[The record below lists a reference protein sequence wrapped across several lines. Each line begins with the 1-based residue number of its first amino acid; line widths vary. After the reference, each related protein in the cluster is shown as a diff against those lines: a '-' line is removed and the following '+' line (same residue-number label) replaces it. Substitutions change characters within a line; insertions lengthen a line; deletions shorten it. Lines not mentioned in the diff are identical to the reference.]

1 MALRTL
7 VLSLLLVLCGF
18 VQAQSKSYEIPT
30 IRVEVSI
37 NEDGTVQIT
46 EHLTYSYD
54 GSFSWAEYEL
64 PKSGY
69 SAIKDIRISEGGQS
83 YINSNSEE
91 PGTYS
96 VSESAETI
104 RLKWHYN
111 AEDERRTY
119 TISYTLQGALTVG
132 PEWSQLFWNFL
143 SSSRDKDTKQLN
155 VIINLPQKVSGD
167 SLHGWTR
174 GPKGQFA
181 LQAAS
186 GTFTIEATN
195 LDDDDVAKIRAL
207 FPSSVLN
214 RSEVQVTNQNFSLA
228 QARQEEEAYQ
238 EERAERLERQAY
250 LAELWQN
257 ISYLIV
263 LVSLGLFYF
272 LYTKY
277 GKRHSTSR
285 FSDQESIMIP
295 GRLPPAVIGWL
306 LLNQN
311 TTSNLLMATVLDLA
325 RQGYFTITEEPPE
338 EGFLADDKPTF
349 AIQRTDQQIAEDL
362 NNWEKQVISYIEEEL
377 QVGSEKLHKI
387 FKNSNSGMTTWF
399 SEWKQEF
406 QAYCQQ
412 KGWIDQ
418 QSYTGCYINL
428 AAQIPLMGASVAAII
443 FAGPIALGAL
453 LTTALTTIFS
463 FAIIRRTPEGEEIYH
478 KWDNYRRGLKNAKEH
493 TISMEKLDKHFIY
506 AIAFGLNQ
514 SELENIVP
522 DNTGAATV
530 IAWMIFSSNTSSVA
544 DVAGSFTAL
553 SATGNAAF
561 PGAAG
566 GAGASASAAGG
577 GASASAG

>member
-1 MALRTL
+1 MTFRTFT
-7 VLSLLLVLCGF
+7 LSVLLLSIGVF
-18 VQAQSKSYEIPT
+18 QAHSKSYEIPT

-37 NEDGTVQIT
+37 NPDGTVQIT

-64 PKSGY
+64 PKLGY
-69 SAIKDIRISEGGQS
+69 SAITDIQVSEGGQS
-83 YINSNSEE
+83 YINDNSEE
-91 PGTYS
+91 PGTFS
-96 VSESAETI
+96 VSESDEAI

-119 TISYTLQGALTVG
+119 TISYTLQDALTVG
-132 PEWSQLFWNFL
+132 PQWSQFFWNFL
-143 SSSRDKDTKQLN
+143 ASSRDKDTETLN
-155 VIINLPQKVSGD
+155 VTINLSQTVSTD

-174 GPKGQFA
+174 GPEGHFQ
-181 LQAAS
+181 LDIDE
-186 GTFTIEATN
+186 GTITIEATN
-195 LDDDDVAKIRAL
+195 LDDDDIAKVRAL
-207 FPSSVLN
+207 FPSSALN
-214 RSEVQVTNQNFSLA
+214 RSEVQVTDQNFSLA
-228 QARQEEEAYQ
+228 QAQQEEETYQ
-238 EERAERLERQAY
+238 KEHAERLKRQAY
-250 LAELWQN
+250 LADLWQN
-257 ISYLIV
+257 ISYVIV

-272 LYTKY
+272 LYSKY

-295 GRLPPAVIGWL
+295 GRLEPAGIGWL
-306 LLNQN
+306 LLNQ
-311 TTSNLLMATVLDLA
+311 TISSNLLMATVLDLA

-349 AIQRTDQQIAEDL
+349 AIQRTDQEVDEGL
-362 NNWEKQVISYIEEEL
+362 KKWEKQVISFIEEEL
-377 QVGSEKLHKI
+377 KAGSEKLHKI

-399 SEWKQEF
+399 SEWKQDL
-406 QAYCQQ
+406 QAYCNQ

-418 QSYTGCYINL
+418 QSYTGLYINL
-428 AAQIPLMGASVAAII
+428 AAQIPLMAASVAAII

-453 LTTALTTIFS
+453 LTTALATIFS
-463 FAIIRRTPEGEEIYH
+463 FAIIRRTPEGEEVYH

-493 TISMEKLDKHFIY
+493 TISMDKLDKHFIY
-506 AIAFGLNQ
+506 GIAFGLKQ
-514 SELENIVP
+514 SELENIAP
-522 DNTGAATV
+522 DNTSAATA
-530 IAWMIFSSNTSSVA
+530 IAWMVFSSNTSTVS

-553 SATGNAAF
+553 SATGSAAF